1 MFATSK
7 PNSSKSS
14 IVPAKPPS
22 VWLIFC
28 SALTVPSAFRN
39 TIQAAPQKEGG
50 QWLTAG
56 TITKEIEGTVKEHKF
71 IRSDMHAERTSA
83 VEFSISKGRQIIDL
97 DGDRIFK

>member
-1 MFATSK
+1 MAPGIGESLRFLFMGASK
-7 PNSSKSS
+7 KQETRPVVEEPVDYKGY
-14 IVPAKPPS
+14 
-22 VWLIFC
+22 
-28 SALTVPSAFRN
+28 

-97 DGDRIFK
+97 DGDRIFE